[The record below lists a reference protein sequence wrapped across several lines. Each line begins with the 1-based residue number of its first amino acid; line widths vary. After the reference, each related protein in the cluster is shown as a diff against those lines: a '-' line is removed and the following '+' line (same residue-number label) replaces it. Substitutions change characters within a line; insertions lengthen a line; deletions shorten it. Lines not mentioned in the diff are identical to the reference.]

1 MVGHRVSQAE
11 LYDDRDVI
19 IQILKLK
26 DTVNDYAGGI
36 IDSIDVVGND
46 LVIDWA
52 DGTSIS
58 LPLPPPTG
66 ISSIAGVVSGGNL
79 TITIYMTDGSSHA
92 FTTPLSG
99 MASEAYVDAKDAQN
113 VKLTGAQSVAGVKT
127 FTDSPIVPTT
137 PAGPTSAVN
146 DVYVNDAT
154 EGVNNIVHKTG
165 NEYVAGDKEISHI
178 LSCNVNV
185 QPLTG
190 TNHYL
195 GWTKMLSMTAVN
207 YRDYRFVITNG
218 NVEAPTEYD
227 ICVHFTGSGIG
238 IVRASTKSNDS
249 SVTPS
254 YVQIGRNVNDNK
266 WYLFAYKNYQ
276 FGGLFVKDVCVE
288 ENGAPIDIKGSVTFL
303 SPTGP
308 ETPGADYDNVSTAT
322 ANYQYHNG
330 VLIS

>member
-36 IDSIDVVGND
+36 IDSIDVVGDD

-58 LPLPPPTG
+58 LPLPSPTG
-66 ISSIAGVVSGGNL
+66 ISSVAGAVSGGNL
-79 TITIYMTDGSSHA
+79 TITFYMTDGSSHA

-137 PAGPTSAVN
+137 PVGPTSAVN

-154 EGVNNIVHKTG
+154 PGTNNILHKTG
-165 NEYVAGDKEISHI
+165 NESK
-178 LSCNVNV
+178 
-185 QPLTG
+185 TG
-190 TNHYL
+190 TLTMDGNITMNSGGIIMANNPTSKIFVDANCDISNPPGSTVYREL
-195 GWTKMLSMTAVN
+195 MNIRDMNGSALALLYMTYTPAGRGQLYIRLKN
-207 YRDYRFVITNG
+207 ANG
-218 NVEAPTEYD
+218 TD
-227 ICVHFTGSGIG
+227 
-238 IVRASTKSNDS
+238 
-249 SVTPS
+249 
-254 YVQIGRNVNDNK
+254 
-266 WYLFAYKNYQ
+266 KNILLAE
-276 FGGLFVKDVCVE
+276 GD
-288 ENGAPIDIKGSVTFL
+288 P
-303 SPTGP
+303 
-308 ETPGADYDNVSTAT
+308 
-322 ANYQYHNG
+322 
-330 VLIS
+330 